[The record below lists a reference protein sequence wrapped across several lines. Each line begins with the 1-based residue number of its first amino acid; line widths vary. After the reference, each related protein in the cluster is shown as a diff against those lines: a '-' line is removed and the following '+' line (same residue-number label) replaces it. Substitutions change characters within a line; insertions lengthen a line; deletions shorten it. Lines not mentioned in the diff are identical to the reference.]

1 MPWNTAVPRIGQQVY
16 GTTPDLQGFA
26 FCICGKYQPKHAT
39 CPAISDIGI
48 KVYYNSKFQVSLAA
62 IFQKCS
68 QQIFLAIFFKNKKNP
83 FIIWMGNQLQ
93 IKCLLQQLC
102 KNGLQLNFWKCLTR
116 LLVSMSSWSSD
127 FHISKSLHIQERLP
141 LAFQLSNCLL
151 KFISKMMKIQL
162 WYKGTRMNKYL
173 NIKSA

>member
-83 FIIWMGNQLQ
+83 FHYLDGQSITDKM
-93 IKCLLQQLC
+93 
-102 KNGLQLNFWKCLTR
+102 FAAT
-116 LLVSMSSWSSD
+116 VV
-127 FHISKSLHIQERLP
+127 QEWI
-141 LAFQLSNCLL
+141 ATQLL
-151 KFISKMMKIQL
+151 KVSYQTTCLNVFMKQ
-162 WYKGTRMNKYL
+162 WFPY
-173 NIKSA
+173 